1 MKKFLPF
8 LLLAAAGLAAW
19 LLMPETV
26 PTGERRADGLY
37 FGKMSTEQMRRAFK
51 AQNYAMVDTLE
62 DKKPVPRIFVAA
74 GPKDFNRS
82 KYDEERPALF
92 TEMLTPVIFKANE
105 AVLRERARIEELKKK
120 FDEKRPLSVEDLSLL
135 ENTAEKYDVDFDT
148 EDLSTFFANLLP
160 RIDAVPPSLL
170 LAMAAEDSGFATDRY
185 AREYNSIFLRRD
197 WDGNG
202 VLPEEATR
210 SGDTYRI
217 RVYPTL
223 YDAVSDQILWL
234 NSLKRFMN
242 FHAARASFR
251 FSGNDLYGADL
262 TKFFRLFPYRDFK
275 YPDVLKHLIKQYGW
289 TVLDLAAFSN

>member
-1 MKKFLPF
+1 MKKIGLIFAVLI
-8 LLLAAAGLAAW
+8 AGVSVW
-19 LLMPETV
+19 LFMPETV

-37 FGKMSTEQMRRAFK
+37 FGKMSTEKMRRAFK
-51 AQNYAMVDTLE
+51 SQNYAMVDTLE
-62 DKKPVPRIFVAA
+62 NNKPVPRIFVAVV
-74 GPKDFNRS
+74 PDDFNRS

-105 AVLRERARIEELKKK
+105 AVLRERAAIEELKKK
-120 FDEKRPLSVEDLSLL
+120 FDGKQPFSVEDLALL
-135 ENTAEKYDVDFDT
+135 EKTAEKYDVDFDT
-148 EDLSTFFANLLP
+148 EDFSTFFAALLAK
-160 RIDAVPPSLL
+160 IDAVPPSLL

-197 WDGNG
+197 WNGNG
-202 VLPEEATR
+202 VVPDAAVLE
-210 SGDTYRI
+210 GDTYRI
-217 RVYPTL
+217 RTYATL
-223 YDAVSDQILWL
+223 YDAVYDQILWL

-289 TVLDLAAFSN
+289 TALDSAVLSN